1 MVGLTLVVKSLGDQ
15 SSPDPLPLPAG
26 IVPGAFLASLWPL
39 WLDHKARGYKR
50 VGRGHNDP

>member
-15 SSPDPLPLPAG
+15 TSPDPLPLPAG